1 MSLIHQATT
10 LVAVIQAWILLLH
23 KRAVMRAPY
32 PDVSYGPMLQR
43 DQERFANLNWIYNRN
58 DVEAVQMLR
67 MRRAPFYELV
77 KRFRERGLLS
87 DSIHTSVEEQ
97 VAMFLHVVGHNQRF
111 RVMHN
116 TFRRSIETISRY
128 FNQVLYA
135 IGELRQEM
143 IKPPSGDIPSKI
155 RYSKRWYPYFKV
167 S

>member
-1 MSLIHQATT
+1 MSLIHQAAA
-10 LVAVIQAWILLLH
+10 LVAVIQAWIPLLH
-23 KRAVMRAPY
+23 KRAVKRAAY
-32 PDVSYGPMLQR
+32 PDVSYGPMLHR
-43 DQERFANLNWIYNRN
+43 DQERVANLNWIYNSN
-58 DVEAVQMLR
+58 DVEDVQMLR
-67 MRRAPFYELV
+67 MRRAPLYELV
-77 KRFRERGLLS
+77 MSFRERGLLS

-111 RVMHN
+111 KVMHN

-143 IKPPSGDIPSKI
+143 IKPPLGDIQSKI
-155 RYSKRWYPYFKV
+155 RYNKRWYPYFKV

>member
-1 MSLIHQATT
+1 MSLIYQAAA

-23 KRAVMRAPY
+23 KRAVMRAAY

-43 DQERFANLNWIYNRN
+43 DQERIANLNWIYNRN

-97 VAMFLHVVGHNQRF
+97 VAMFLHVVGHN
-111 RVMHN
+111 
-116 TFRRSIETISRY
+116 
-128 FNQVLYA
+128 
-135 IGELRQEM
+135 
-143 IKPPSGDIPSKI
+143 
-155 RYSKRWYPYFKV
+155 
-167 S
+167 

>member
-1 MSLIHQATT
+1 MSLIHQAAA
-10 LVAVIQAWILLLH
+10 LVVVMLASILLLH
-23 KRAVMRAPY
+23 KRAVMHAAFPQ
-32 PDVSYGPMLQR
+32 VSYGPMLQR
-43 DQERFANLNWIYNRN
+43 DQERIANLNWIYNRN

-67 MRRAPFYELV
+67 M
-77 KRFRERGLLS
+77 FRERGLLS
-87 DSIHTSVEEQ
+87 DSIHTYVKEQ
-97 VAMFLHVVGHNQRF
+97 VAMFLHVLGHNQRF

-116 TFRRSIETISRY
+116 TFRRSIETISCY